1 MIEDIPL
8 RRTRIRKRPPGVSNV
23 ELHQLKLFL
32 DLVREGSFTRVAE
45 QNRLTQPAVSLQI
58 QRLEAELGARL
69 LERTTRRVLVTEE
82 GRILA
87 SYARDILARV
97 AEAQQVLQ
105 ERRGL
110 MVGTLRVAA
119 IHSVGLHE
127 LPDYLKRYI
136 RLYPEVHLH
145 IEYHPSETVYQLVNQ
160 GAADVG
166 LVAYPEAR
174 DGLITIPFLEDEMVV
189 IVGPEHPWSAEGRAN
204 VKLQELSGSEIVA
217 FDKDIPTR
225 RATDG
230 VLTQNGVRVRVKME
244 CDNVEIMKK
253 MVEVGLGIALVPRYS
268 VQDEA
273 QRGTLHVLRISDYH
287 FARPLA
293 IIHRKGQ
300 PLSKPV
306 QAFLALLT
314 DREFAPPHAVLPNG
328 LPEETQRKTTKA
340 KQKAKTG

>member
-1 MIEDIPL
+1 M
-8 RRTRIRKRPPGVSNV
+8 
-23 ELHQLKLFL
+23 ELNQLKLFL

-45 QNRLTQPAVSLQI
+45 QNKLTQPAVSLQI
-58 QRLEAELGARL
+58 QRLENELGAKL

-82 GRILA
+82 GQILA
-87 SYARDILARV
+87 SYARDILARST
-97 AEAQQVLQ
+97 EAKQILQ

-110 MVGTLRVAA
+110 MVGTIRVAA

-136 RLYPEVHLH
+136 KLYPEVHLH

-166 LVAYPEAR
+166 LVAYPEPR
-174 DGLITIPFLEDEMVV
+174 DSLITIPFLEDEMVV
-189 IVGPEHPWSAEGRAN
+189 IVNPEHAMAQTHSETIR
-204 VKLQELSGSEIVA
+204 LEELNGADMIA
-217 FDKDIPTR
+217 FDGNIPTR

-230 VLTQNGVRVRVKME
+230 VLTQHGVRVNVKME

-253 MVEVGLGIALVPRYS
+253 MVEVGMGIAFVPQYS
-268 VQDEA
+268 VLDESD
-273 QRGTLHVLRISDYH
+273 RMDLRILRLSDYC
-287 FARPLA
+287 FLRPLG

-300 PLSKPV
+300 PLSRPV

-314 DREFAPPHAVLPNG
+314 DKDSAPPHSVLKGADN
-328 LPEETQRKTTKA
+328 RVVVM
-340 KQKAKTG
+340 